1 MTRIKRKPKL
11 NSLFHFILYE
21 VYAYTAYLF
30 ISYFY
35 SLIKLKKANI
45 SHLLILDFINFTI

>member
-35 SLIKLKKANI
+35 SLIKLKKTNI